1 MGIKFC
7 GEGGGVED
15 AKATEPLTSRD
26 IALQLITERALNKDD
41 EMLLRLMT
49 KRVGVALRTLR
60 QKSGVRSEQMPGMY
74 LVWTL
79 EK

>member
-1 MGIKFC
+1 MVR
-7 GEGGGVED
+7 EGVEG

-49 KRVGVALRTLR
+49 KRIGVALRGQR
-60 QKSGVRSEQMPGMY
+60 DKGVVRSTQGPGMY
-74 LVWTL
+74 QVWTPARAPR
-79 EK
+79 